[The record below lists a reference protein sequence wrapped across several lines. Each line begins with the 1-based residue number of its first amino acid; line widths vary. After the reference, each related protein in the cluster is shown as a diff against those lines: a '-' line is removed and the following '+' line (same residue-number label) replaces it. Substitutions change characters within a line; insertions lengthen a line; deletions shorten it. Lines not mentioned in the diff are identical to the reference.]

1 MEHALNQISLTKIA
15 SATLLA
21 TGLTLVASAAMAQ
34 TSFLPASATTSPLKD
49 AFYKAPASATLETK
63 QPGEVLRYRT
73 VTAKDYSADVSK
85 AYQLMFRTTDTH
97 GNAVAAI
104 TTVLIPKTAPATG
117 RKIMSYQSF
126 YDSLTLTCTPSY
138 LTAQGKLFE
147 ASNSKPALKKGHVVV
162 LTDYEGLD
170 SQWIA
175 GLNTA
180 HGVLDGIR
188 AAINFKPAG
197 LDAGA
202 PIAMMGF
209 SGGGHATGWAAEVA
223 PEYAPEL
230 NIVGAAM
237 GGVPANVGNVA
248 RKVDGGIFSAVF
260 LGAVVGLSRA
270 YPEIDPATYATP
282 AGLTA
287 IKDIGNRCL
296 LGIFQGQ
303 NEMVIKYALSK
314 STKFLKDPNF
324 LDLPEIAA
332 IIEENNMGSRTP
344 NTDIYVYEGTS
355 DEIMPVADVDALVAN
370 YCDKG
375 LKVQY
380 NRTGGDHL
388 LMALASSGPMNWS
401 LDRLAGKVA
410 PTNCK

>member
-1 MEHALNQISLTKIA
+1 MTHTTLTKIA
-15 SATLLA
+15 PAAMLAVGLLTA
-21 TGLTLVASAAMAQ
+21 VGTASAQ
-34 TSFLPASATTSPLKD
+34 TAFPAASATTSPLQD
-49 AFYKAPASATLETK
+49 AFYKAPSSASLELK
-63 QPGEVLRYRT
+63 QPGDVLRYRT
-73 VTAKDYSADVSK
+73 VTAKDYTADVSK
-85 AYQLMFRTTDTH
+85 AYQLMFRTTDTQ

-147 ASNSKPALKKGHVVV
+147 ASNVKPALKKGHVVV
-162 LTDYEGLD
+162 LTDYEGLS

-188 AAINFKPAG
+188 AAINYQPIG
-197 LDAGA
+197 LNEGA
-202 PIAMMGF
+202 AIAMMGF

-237 GGVPANVGNVA
+237 GGVPVKVGNVA
-248 RKVDGGIFSAVF
+248 RKVDGTLFSAVY

-270 YPEIDPATYATP
+270 YPEIDPAKYATP

-296 LGIFQGQ
+296 LGMFQGQ
-303 NEMVIKYALSK
+303 SEMVLKYAFSK
-314 STKFLKDPNF
+314 GTKFLKDPNF

-332 IIEENNMGSRTP
+332 IIEENSMGTRTP
-344 NTDIYVYEGTS
+344 NTNIYVYEGTN
-355 DEIMPVADVDALVAN
+355 DEIMPVKDVDDLVDN
-370 YCDKG
+370 YCSKG

-388 LMALASSGPMNWS
+388 LMALGSTAPMNWA
-401 LDRLAGKVA
+401 LDRLAGKAA
-410 PTNCK
+410 PSNCK

>member
-1 MEHALNQISLTKIA
+1 MKHNTLTKVM
-15 SATLLA
+15 SATSLA
-21 TGLTLVASAAMAQ
+21 IGLMSLAGGVMAQ
-34 TSFLPASATTSPLKD
+34 TSFPAATTKSPLSD
-49 AFYKAPASATLETK
+49 AFYKAPSTSSLESK
-63 QPGEVLRYRT
+63 QPGEVIRYRT
-73 VTAKDYSADVSK
+73 VTAKDYTAEVSK
-85 AYQLMFRTTDTH
+85 AYQLMFRTTDTQ
-97 GNAVAAI
+97 GKAVAAI
-104 TTVLIPKTAPATG
+104 TTVLIPKNAPATG
-117 RKIMSYQSF
+117 RKIMAYQSF

-138 LTAQGKLFE
+138 LTVQGKLFE
-147 ASNSKPALKKGHVVV
+147 AGNSKPALKKGHVVV

-188 AAINFKPAG
+188 AAINFEPAG
-197 LDAGA
+197 LDANA

-237 GGVPANVGNVA
+237 GGVPVKVGNVA
-248 RKVDGGIFSAVF
+248 RKVDGGFFSSVF

-270 YPEIDPATYATP
+270 YPEIDPAKYATP

-296 LGIFQGQ
+296 LGMFQGQ
-303 NEMVIKYALSK
+303 SDMVIKYALTK

-332 IIEENNMGSRTP
+332 IIEENSMGSRIP
-344 NTDIYVYEGTS
+344 RTDIYVYEGTN
-355 DEIMPVADVDALVAN
+355 DQIMPIKDVDDLVAN
-370 YCDKG
+370 YCAQG

-380 NRTGGDHL
+380 NRTGGEHL
-388 LMALASSGPMNWS
+388 GMALSSSGAMNWS
-401 LDRLAGKVA
+401 LDRLDGKAA
-410 PTNCK
+410 PSNCK